1 MVIIT
6 QNKAVVKTKL
16 SSKSIFFYK

>member
-6 QNKAVVKTKL
+6 QNIAVVKTKL
-16 SSKSIFFYK
+16 